1 MDGLFVDDAPAAAP
15 ASPVVNGRQKTRP
28 KRSRPSDKRRA
39 EGFED
44 GQPAGPDTAHSL
56 REDNARDNPST
67 SRLSYAA
74 GVLTCV
80 KGTEE
85 GLALNLIEG
94 TYTIGRGRDNN
105 FVLKDI
111 AASRSHLKIE
121 VHDNCVTV
129 TDLKSGNGSRVNG
142 RRIRNAVLSDGDVVE
157 IGNTSL
163 RFEYHGNDL
172 SREINQPE
180 AARSKKRNGVPA
192 DSQVRQPTQERIA
205 EAAERLAAEL
215 SERIRHEDSFE
226 DLATAQ
232 LASQPAAES
241 PIGPPLDAPPPDQ
254 NGSLVEAIDN
264 MVKDM
269 SSPGASLQVSEL
281 WNETATHIPLSEVI
295 PAEDPRRPHP
305 APAMQP
311 AALQPAATPPPPPPQ
326 SAPVDVAPPLAP
338 STPYPPP
345 LVDPPRTAAPPA
357 KSNGLLIALMV
368 FFFIVTVG
376 VGGFVTWYFVWPL
389 LDAPPTAATTQAEY
403 ANAIASAA
411 MAIADGDL
419 DKAEAQARKAL
430 EFAPGDAEAKTLIE
444 KIKKMR
450 GSDGKAAPAAGQEK
464 DDASAKGAAGT
475 PKAAA
480 EAEPKKESAK
490 PAPKKKAAP
499 KKAAPQKVASKPA
512 PKKAAPK
519 PKPAPR
525 KAAPK
530 PKPKPRPKP
539 VKKAEPKPR
548 PKPKATGMTDA
559 QAEKA
564 MKNALRLKRE
574 DPEAACVQFK
584 KIAKSGP
591 AESIWVKKATTWAGR
606 CR

>member
-1 MDGLFVDDAPAAAP
+1 MDGLFVDDNPAPGA

-28 KRSRPSDKRRA
+28 KRARPSDKRRA

-44 GQPAGPDTAHSL
+44 GQPGGPDTSHSL
-56 REDNARDNPST
+56 QDNGRADGPSA
-67 SRLSYAA
+67 SRLSFAA

-172 SREINQPE
+172 SREMSHSPE
-180 AARSKKRNGVPA
+180 PRCGKKNGVPA

-226 DLATAQ
+226 DLDTAQ
-232 LASQPAAES
+232 LASQPAANS
-241 PIGPPLDAPPPDQ
+241 PIGPPIDAPPPDQ

-281 WNETATHIPLSEVI
+281 WNETATHVPLSEVI

-311 AALQPAATPPPPPPQ
+311 TAMPPPPPQ
-326 SAPVDVAPPLAP
+326 SAPVEIAPPLVPA
-338 STPYPPP
+338 TPHHPQPPP
-345 LVDPPRTAAPPA
+345 LAAPPHTAAPPR
-357 KSNGLLIALMV
+357 KSSGLLIALMV

-376 VGGFVTWYFVWPL
+376 VGGFATWYFVWPL
-389 LDAPPTAATTQAEY
+389 LDAPPTNASTQAEY

-450 GSDGKAAPAAGQEK
+450 GSGNDRSKKNPAPSGKKAG
-464 DDASAKGAAGT
+464 DDAAEGAGAAKKEAAKET
-475 PKAAA
+475 PKAKAT
-480 EAEPKKESAK
+480 P
-490 PAPKKKAAP
+490 KAAP
-499 KKAAPQKVASKPA
+499 KKAAPKKAA

-519 PKPAPR
+519 PKPR
-525 KAAPK
+525 RAAEKPK
-530 PKPKPRPKP
+530 PKPKPRRAAKPKP
-539 VKKAEPKPR
+539 T
-548 PKPKATGMTDA
+548 PKPKPKPAPRAAGMSDA

-564 MKNALRLKRE
+564 MKSALRLKRE

-584 KIAKSGP
+584 KIAKRGP
-591 AESIWVKKATTWAGR
+591 SDSIWVKKAKTWAGR